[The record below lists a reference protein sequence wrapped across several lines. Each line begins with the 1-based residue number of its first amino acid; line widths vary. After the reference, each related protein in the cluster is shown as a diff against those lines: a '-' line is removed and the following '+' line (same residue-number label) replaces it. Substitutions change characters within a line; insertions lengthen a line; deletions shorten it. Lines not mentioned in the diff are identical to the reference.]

1 MKLFI
6 FFWIIS
12 ILANLYFLR
21 SIKEVVFQSLKNDE
35 DIRKLKPSLV
45 ENDEKLNNFIDRI
58 FLVLSLLGPI
68 LLIFLIVPP
77 YDE

>member
-21 SIKEVVFQSLKNDE
+21 GIKEIVFQSLKNDE

-45 ENDEKLNNFIDRI
+45 ENDEKLSNFIDRI

-68 LLIFLIVPP
+68 LLIFLIVPS